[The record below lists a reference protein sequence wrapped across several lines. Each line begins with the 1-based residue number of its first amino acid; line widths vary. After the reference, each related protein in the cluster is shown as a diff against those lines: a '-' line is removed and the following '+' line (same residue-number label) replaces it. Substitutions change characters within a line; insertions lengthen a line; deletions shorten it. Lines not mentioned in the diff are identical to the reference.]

1 MQTRIEKCQIK
12 DVELLQK
19 ISIETFNDTFKD
31 QNSPENME
39 SYLAKAYNL
48 NQLETELNNT
58 SSEFY
63 FIFEKDKIAGYLKL
77 NVDEAQSEQRDHD
90 YLEVERIYI
99 RKDFQSKGLGQQ
111 LIEKAIKTA
120 SNLNKKKIWL
130 GVWEMNTKAI
140 DFYQRIGFFQTGT
153 HSFYMGEDEQTDLI
167 MTKVL
172 D

>member
-31 QNSPENME
+31 QNSSENME
-39 SYLAKAYNL
+39 AYLLKAYNL
-48 NQLETELNNT
+48 NQLEKELKND

-63 FIFEKDKIAGYLKL
+63 FIYVNDKIAGYLKI
-77 NVDEAQSEQRDHD
+77 NVNEAQSEQMGSD

-130 GVWEMNTKAI
+130 GV
-140 DFYQRIGFFQTGT
+140 
-153 HSFYMGEDEQTDLI
+153 
-167 MTKVL
+167 
-172 D
+172 